1 MLPGNS
7 ILTRNLNSSYFITN
21 INVNPI
27 VLFGVGTYQI
37 HEIYW
42 LFLKLIKMIPLKN
55 IASDYTTKVIN
66 LLFPD
71 DMNAI
76 RQERLLQI
84 ERLKNVEDVA
94 M

>member
-1 MLPGNS
+1 
-7 ILTRNLNSSYFITN
+7 
-21 INVNPI
+21 
-27 VLFGVGTYQI
+27 
-37 HEIYW
+37 
-42 LFLKLIKMIPLKN
+42 MIPLKN